1 MTKSYHVNSHF
12 SHGLPLLGCEG
23 LENITFWVLNELES
37 NSQVVILQHG
47 FVVVHQ
53 CQLRTCMNQR
63 IVLLR
68 ELSVSTVDKVLITC
82 IDEVLVGDSRVVNV
96 VNSGGEESGKDFQG
110 RKNSLR
116 ERWGNHAN
124 LPQILQKKNNETHV
138 QRRRVQQDVHGVH
151 DVGGVQG
158 VVIRHLK
165 QRKET

>member
-63 IVLLR
+63 IVLLG
-68 ELSVSTVDKVLITC
+68 ELSVSTVQKGLITC

-96 VNSGGEESGKDFQG
+96 VNSGGEESGKYFQG

-116 ERWGNHAN
+116 ERGGNHAN
-124 LPQILQKKNNETHV
+124 YHKFFKKE
-138 QRRRVQQDVHGVH
+138 
-151 DVGGVQG
+151 
-158 VVIRHLK
+158 LK
-165 QRKET
+165 NLRPAPASLTRCSWSA